1 MSKTNA
7 PTIVGAGLAGLIAA
21 HAWPTARIL
30 EASPEPRESHRA
42 LLRFRTDAV
51 ARLTGTEFRPV
62 QVRKGIWSEGRYVPA
77 DIRVANLY
85 ARKVIGRVAGE
96 RSIWNLDPVERFIAP
111 DDFYERLV
119 DQCGPRIHW
128 DHKADFE
135 GYSAHRTERGSGP
148 MISTAPLPLTLAAL
162 GVEVQDTG
170 ALFERAPIT
179 VERWRVPGADLFQT
193 VYFPDEDTS
202 LYRAS
207 ITGDVMIL
215 EYAGDPGESWSVHDL
230 NLAARAF
237 GLSDDALEMEERVG
251 QRYGKISPI
260 PDALRKQLLFR
271 LTHHY
276 NIYSL
281 GRFATWRNILL
292 DDVVKD
298 IDVIK
303 RLMNT
308 ASDYELRHAAT

>member
-1 MSKTNA
+1 MTQ

-21 HAWPTARIL
+21 HAWPGAAVL
-30 EASPEPRESHRA
+30 EAAPGPAPMHKA
-42 LLRFRTDAV
+42 LLRFRSDAV

-96 RSIWNLDPVERFIAP
+96 RSIWNLEPVERFIAP

-128 DHKADFE
+128 GQKADFE
-135 GYSAHRTERGSGP
+135 RRAPGP

-162 GVEVQDTG
+162 GVQDAAGTT
-170 ALFERAPIT
+170 FERAPIT
-179 VERWRVPGADLFQT
+179 VERWHVAGADAFQT
-193 VYFPDEDTS
+193 VYFPDMETT

-207 ITGDVMIL
+207 LTGSTLIL
-215 EYAGDPGESWSVHDL
+215 EYAGGMGAPDETAPA
-230 NLAARAF
+230 LAAEAM
-237 GLSDDALEMEERVG
+237 GLDPDRMSLLEAVE
-251 QRYGKISPI
+251 QKYGKIQPI
-260 PDALRKQLLFR
+260 PDATRKRLLFR
-271 LTHHY
+271 LTHEHG
-276 NIYSL
+276 IYSL

-292 DDVVKD
+292 DDVAHD
-298 IDVIK
+298 ITVIK
-303 RLMNT
+303 RLMRSGVNYDLRRAT
-308 ASDYELRHAAT
+308 A

>member
-1 MSKTNA
+1 MTQ

-21 HAWPTARIL
+21 HAWPGAAVL
-30 EASPEPRESHRA
+30 EAAPGPAPMHKA
-42 LLRFRTDAV
+42 LLRFRSDAV

-96 RSIWNLDPVERFIAP
+96 RSIWNLEPVERFIAP

-128 DHKADFE
+128 GHKADFE
-135 GYSAHRTERGSGP
+135 GRAPGP

-162 GVEVQDTG
+162 GVSVQDAD

-179 VERWRVPGADLFQT
+179 VERWRVAGADAFQT
-193 VYFPDEDTS
+193 VYFPDMETT

-207 ITGDVMIL
+207 LTGSTLIL
-215 EYAGDPGESWSVHDL
+215 EYAGGMGAPDAAAPA
-230 NLAARAF
+230 LAAEAM
-237 GLSDDALEMEERVG
+237 GLAPESMSMLEAVE
-251 QRYGKISPI
+251 QKYGKIQPI
-260 PDALRKQLLFR
+260 PDATRKQLLFR
-271 LTHHY
+271 LTHEHG
-276 NIYSL
+276 IYSL

-292 DDVVKD
+292 DDVVDD
-298 IDVIK
+298 IAVIK
-303 RLMNT
+303 RLMRSGVTYDLHRAT
-308 ASDYELRHAAT
+308 A

>member
-1 MSKTNA
+1 MTN

-30 EASPEPRESHRA
+30 EAAPGPAPMHKA

-51 ARLTGTEFRPV
+51 ARLTGTKFRPV

-128 DHKADFE
+128 GHKADFE
-135 GYSAHRTERGSGP
+135 GYSAHRPERDSGP

-162 GVEVQDTG
+162 GVEVQDAG
-170 ALFERAPIT
+170 IFFERAPIT
-179 VERWRVPGADLFQT
+179 VERWRVADADAFQT
-193 VYFPDEDTS
+193 VYFPDMETT

-207 ITGDVMIL
+207 LTGSTLIL
-215 EYAGDPGESWSVHDL
+215 EYAGGMGAPDTMAPALVAEAMGLDPESM
-230 NLAARAF
+230 AI
-237 GLSDDALEMEERVG
+237 LEAVE
-251 QRYGKISPI
+251 QKYGKIQPI
-260 PDALRKQLLFR
+260 PDATRKHLLFR
-271 LTHHY
+271 LTHDHG
-276 NIYSL
+276 IYSL

-292 DDVVKD
+292 DDVVQD
-298 IDVIK
+298 IEVIK
-303 RLMNT
+303 RLLNAGSAYDLRRA
-308 ASDYELRHAAT
+308 AS